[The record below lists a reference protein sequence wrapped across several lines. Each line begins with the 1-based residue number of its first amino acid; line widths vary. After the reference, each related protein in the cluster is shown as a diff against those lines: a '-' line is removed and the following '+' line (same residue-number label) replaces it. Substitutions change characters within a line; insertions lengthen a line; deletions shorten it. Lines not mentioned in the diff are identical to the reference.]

1 MLLINSIFKL
11 LHKLRILITF
21 FNTRNKFGAIKIS
34 YTFWVLHET
43 LSSNAFNQLYIK
55 QNST

>member
-11 LHKLRILITF
+11 LHKLRISITL

-34 YTFWVLHET
+34 IRYLT
-43 LSSNAFNQLYIK
+43 LSGYYMKHYLQMLLINCI
-55 QNST
+55 